1 MSLEVLDY
9 YIIYLLVILFIVFIR
24 VISLNLI
31 NTVFLGIFSW
41 IR

>member
-9 YIIYLLVILFIVFIR
+9 YITYLLVILFIVFIR

-31 NTVFLGIFSW
+31 NTVFWGIFSW